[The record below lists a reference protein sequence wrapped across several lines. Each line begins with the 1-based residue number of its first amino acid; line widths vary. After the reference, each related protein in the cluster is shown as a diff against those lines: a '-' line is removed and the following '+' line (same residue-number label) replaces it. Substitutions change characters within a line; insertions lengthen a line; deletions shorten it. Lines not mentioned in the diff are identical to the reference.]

1 MKIDEGV
8 EPAVREAFAGAVAGD
23 SDRLDAAMEAIT
35 ARGDDFTHNSIAL
48 ALAISFTALYTMNEG
63 RRPNDEALEETAEI
77 LAEDAAA
84 TWAADV
90 TEHDAL
96 EFLTAL
102 ADKRESTLNSAD
114 FAVLAFGAG
123 GWLLAASGPEDGEW
137 TDFLDTILEQLEAA
151 E

>member
-1 MKIDEGV
+1 MKIEKDV

-35 ARGDDFTHNSIAL
+35 ARGGDFTRNSIAL
-48 ALAISFTALYTMNEG
+48 ALTISFTVLYTMNEG
-63 RRPNDEALEETAEI
+63 QRPNDEALEETAEI
-77 LAEDAAA
+77 LAEDAVAS
-84 TWAADV
+84 WAADV
-90 TEHDAL
+90 TEDDAL

-102 ADKRESTLNSAD
+102 ADKRESTLDPAD

-123 GWLLAASGPEDGEW
+123 GWLLAASVPEDGEW

-151 E
+151 K

>member
-1 MKIDEGV
+1 MKIEKDV

-35 ARGDDFTHNSIAL
+35 TRGDDFTRNSIAL
-48 ALAISFTALYTMNEG
+48 ALTISFTALYTMNG
-63 RRPNDEALEETAEI
+63 GQRPNDEALEETAEI

-90 TEHDAL
+90 TEDDAL

-102 ADKRESTLNSAD
+102 ADKRESTLDPAD

-123 GWLLAASGPEDGEW
+123 GWLLAASVPEDGEW
-137 TDFLDTILEQLEAA
+137 TDFLDTVLEQLEAA
-151 E
+151 G